1 MDDHHLGYIKKF
13 LKEHSVTEQIYLG
26 ATWFIKAWE
35 NTLLQQQQSQGRN
48 FREGR
53 AEEEEEEE

>member
-1 MDDHHLGYIKKF
+1 MDDHHLGYLKQY
-13 LKEHSVTEQIYLG
+13 LKEHSVTEQIHLG

-35 NTLLQQQQSQGRN
+35 NTLLQQQPQGRN